1 MKDSLEPGISKTVR
15 ITIDEARTIGF
26 MGDEGRV
33 YATPELVRD
42 IEMTCRDLLLEHV
55 DSGEDSVGIRVEID
69 HMAATLLDMWVEIT
83 VTVTAVDKRRITLDI
98 SGRDPVD
105 EIVRGQHM
113 RFIVD
118 IAKTVARL
126 KQKAAKASE

>member
-1 MKDSLEPGISKTVR
+1 MKESLKAGISKTAR
-15 ITIDEARTIGF
+15 ITIDEARTIDF

-42 IEMTCRDLLLEHV
+42 IEMTCRNLLLEHI
-55 DSGEDSVGIRVEID
+55 DPGEDSVGIRVEID
-69 HMAATLLDMWVEIT
+69 HMAATLLGMWVEIT
-83 VTVTAVDKRRITLDI
+83 VEVTAVDNRRITLAI
-98 SGRDPVD
+98 SGCDPVD

-118 IAKTVARL
+118 VAKTAARL
-126 KQKAAKASE
+126 KQKAAKVQ